1 MRIFLN
7 DLTFKRRI
15 NMFEFIYGGGQLGGG
30 HGGGQLGGG
39 GGGHLNLINISKFL
53 FIHYY

>member
-1 MRIFLN
+1 
-7 DLTFKRRI
+7 
-15 NMFEFIYGGGQLGGG
+15 MFEFIYGGGQLGGG